1 MIEISIVNVI
11 ISLALH
17 VLSLS
22 IILTLILIGVIQ
34 KMMTREELE
43 EFINELLEEE
53 KEVEDF
59 EREIDL
65 RFP

>member
-1 MIEISIVNVI
+1 MEIPIFYI
-11 ISLALH
+11 ILSLALH
-17 VLSLS
+17 VLEVS
-22 IILTLILIGVIQ
+22 IILTIILIGVIS

-53 KEVEDF
+53 KEVEDY

>member
-1 MIEISIVNVI
+1 MIEISIVNII

-53 KEVEDF
+53 VVNNVSNK
-59 EREIDL
+59 
-65 RFP
+65 

>member
-1 MIEISIVNVI
+1 MIEIPIFYIVA
-11 ISLALH
+11 SLALH
-17 VLSLS
+17 VLEIS
-22 IILTLILIGVIQ
+22 IILTIILIGVIS

-43 EFINELLEEE
+43 EFVNELLEEE
-53 KEVEDF
+53 KEVEDY